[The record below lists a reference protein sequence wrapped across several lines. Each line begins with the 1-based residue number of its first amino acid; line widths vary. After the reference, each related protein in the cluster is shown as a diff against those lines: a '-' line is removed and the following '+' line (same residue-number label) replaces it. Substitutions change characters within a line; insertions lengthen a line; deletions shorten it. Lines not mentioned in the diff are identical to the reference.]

1 MHTKVLVKYRKRLKF
16 REKDSHSSKSRT
28 VFFKVKYVPK
38 QYKKL
43 NSLYWRENF
52 DPQVPKSYLLF
63 ELSHLSVK
71 M

>member
-1 MHTKVLVKYRKRLKF
+1 M
-16 REKDSHSSKSRT
+16 SKSRP
-28 VFFKVKYVPK
+28 VFFKVKYVPR

-63 ELSHLSVK
+63 KLSHLSVK